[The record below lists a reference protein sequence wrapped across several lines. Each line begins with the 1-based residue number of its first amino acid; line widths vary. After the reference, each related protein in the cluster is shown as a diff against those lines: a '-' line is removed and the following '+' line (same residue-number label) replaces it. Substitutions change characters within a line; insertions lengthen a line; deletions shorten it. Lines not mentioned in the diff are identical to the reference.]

1 MKAFYSDVFVL
12 PLPTDHRF
20 PMAKYHLL
28 RERILSEGILG
39 PDDLRLPE
47 PATDAQLLRAHDAEY
62 IEKVKNGGLSAKEI
76 RRIGF
81 PWTPQMVERSR
92 RSVGA
97 TIAACRS
104 AISEGISVNLAG
116 GTHHAFRDHGEGYC
130 VFNDAA
136 VAARAMQDEG
146 RVRRVV
152 ILDCDVHQG
161 NGTAAILAGDR
172 DDLHVFGAWREKL
185 PLSQREGRSRP

>member
-1 MKAFYSDVFVL
+1 MKAFYSDIFVL

-20 PMAKYHLL
+20 PMAKYQLL
-28 RERILSEGILG
+28 RERLLAEGILA
-39 PDDLRLPE
+39 PEDFYLPE

-62 IEKVKNGGLSAKEI
+62 IEKVKSGGLSAKEQ

-97 TIAACRS
+97 TIAACR
-104 AISEGISVNLAG
+104 AALSEGAAVNLAG

-146 RVRRVV
+146 RVRRVL
-152 ILDCDVHQG
+152 ILDCDVHQ
-161 NGTAAILAGDR
+161 
-172 DDLHVFGAWREKL
+172 
-185 PLSQREGRSRP
+185 